1 MNKSLCIKLYRNNP
15 NKYCGFTL
23 IEIAIILFIMSLMLG
38 NMVKGSTLVDNAKVK
53 RLAEDFGNIPSY
65 IYDYQNKFRALPG
78 DDAVA
83 SIHVGGTT
91 ATTPIG
97 KQGNGQIDGP
107 WNSLVRTDESYLFWQ
122 HVRLAGLAPGSVVII
137 PATPAIGDGY
147 TPVNAVGGQIGI
159 QSNNSSFTTI
169 TLNASDIASTFTGS
183 YILCSQGILGK
194 YAKQLD
200 TMMDDGN
207 TDTGSMRVNDPAV
220 PGKSV
225 ATANISDSRLYIVCM
240 GI

>member
-1 MNKSLCIKLYRNNP
+1 MNKLLRIKLDGNKP
-15 NKYCGFTL
+15 NRRSGFTL

-38 NMVKGSTLVDNAKVK
+38 NIVKGSTLVDNAKVK
-53 RLAEDFGNIPSY
+53 SLAEDFRNIPAY
-65 IYDYQNKFRALPG
+65 IYHYQNKFRGLPG
-78 DDAVA
+78 DAVA
-83 SIHVGGTT
+83 ASMHVGGTT
-91 ATTPIG
+91 ATTPTG

-122 HVRLAGLAPGSVVII
+122 HVRLAGLAQGSVVI
-137 PATPAIGDGY
+137 PATPEIGDGY

-159 QSNNSSFTTI
+159 QSNNSSLTTI
-169 TLNASDIASTFTGS
+169 TLNASGTARSFTGS
-183 YILCSQGILGK
+183 YILCSQGILGM

-207 TDTGSMRVNDPAV
+207 TDMGSMRVNDPAV

-225 ATANISDSRLYIVCM
+225 ATANISDNRFYIVCM